1 MCGKL
6 WPIVA
11 TILPGDQIRLA
22 CVHRQGRAWK
32 VVTLIICHILLLLLK
47 CDHFQRINKMCTGSR
62 SWLLFCAPER
72 WQSHCSVYRAAELEH
87 ILCTASWS
95 QVAKCVPIHSLNITT
110 PASYNPQA
118 PVKRDQSAETRWC
131 NVSSVVQGEERDQFQ
146 FHYCWPFSDS
156 APFGILNNDFIA
168 WNNWASQ
175 HHCQWEL
182 KFSADTLIAG
192 LK

>member
-1 MCGKL
+1 MLDVICCMCGKL

-110 PASYNPQA
+110 GVSVQRGAKKNQA
-118 PVKRDQSAETRWC
+118 
-131 NVSSVVQGEERDQFQ
+131 
-146 FHYCWPFSDS
+146 
-156 APFGILNNDFIA
+156 L
-168 WNNWASQ
+168 
-175 HHCQWEL
+175 
-182 KFSADTLIAG
+182 G
-192 LK
+192 LDCKAI

>member
-110 PASYNPQA
+110 HAPTNMSGGRLDQTIHCKSGKPQYILLYIDWGMYMGKYTLRA
-118 PVKRDQSAETRWC
+118 PEGC
-131 NVSSVVQGEERDQFQ
+131 
-146 FHYCWPFSDS
+146 
-156 APFGILNNDFIA
+156 ILKN
-168 WNNWASQ
+168 
-175 HHCQWEL
+175 
-182 KFSADTLIAG
+182 
-192 LK
+192 

>member
-1 MCGKL
+1 MLDVICCMCGKL

-110 PASYNPQA
+110 NP
-118 PVKRDQSAETRWC
+118 DGSCCILTRC
-131 NVSSVVQGEERDQFQ
+131 YRAFRATKDCGVENVRVCQNFT
-146 FHYCWPFSDS
+146 FSR
-156 APFGILNNDFIA
+156 GLYENWKNLNF
-168 WNNWASQ
+168 
-175 HHCQWEL
+175 
-182 KFSADTLIAG
+182 
-192 LK
+192 

>member
-1 MCGKL
+1 MLDVICCMCGKL

-110 PASYNPQA
+110 CIYFYLF
-118 PVKRDQSAETRWC
+118 VILLLFEFL
-131 NVSSVVQGEERDQFQ
+131 VFSV
-146 FHYCWPFSDS
+146 C
-156 APFGILNNDFIA
+156 
-168 WNNWASQ
+168 
-175 HHCQWEL
+175 
-182 KFSADTLIAG
+182 
-192 LK
+192 